1 MREIDHD
8 PNEVKI
14 DRNFPAPWK
23 WLALIIL
30 LSGAAYFYANKP
42 DWWAL
47 ALGGLAG
54 MTLTGWAI
62 EITGNKVPD
71 SWRSKPPRL

>member
-1 MREIDHD
+1 MHQIEHD
-8 PNEVKI
+8 NDEPRI
-14 DRNFPAPWK
+14 DRNFPSPWK
-23 WLALIIL
+23 YLAVLIAF
-30 LSGAAYFYANKP
+30 SAVTYFYANKP

-54 MTLTGWAI
+54 MTLTAWAI

-71 SWRSKPPRL
+71 SWRTKPPR